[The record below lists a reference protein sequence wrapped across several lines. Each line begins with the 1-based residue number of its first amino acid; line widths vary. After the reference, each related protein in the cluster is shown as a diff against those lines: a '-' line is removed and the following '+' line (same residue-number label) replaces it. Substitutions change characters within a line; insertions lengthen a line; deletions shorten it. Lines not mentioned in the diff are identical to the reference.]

1 MKRYAMY
8 LLIATLGL
16 GSGVSLNAGDAG
28 QIEGK
33 IGAPKP
39 TEAVVYVEKVPG
51 TYEAQKAKLDQKNKV
66 FLPHVLPILKGSA
79 VEFHNSDTLQ
89 HNVFGVGDD
98 EFDLGNWN
106 AGVVR
111 EHTFNKTGEVTLLC
125 NVHPEMEA
133 TVLVLD
139 NPYFTQPAS
148 DGTYRITGL
157 PAGEYVVKAWYRG
170 KTKKKKVQVT
180 AGESVSVNF

>member
-8 LLIATLGL
+8 LLLAALGL
-16 GSGVSLNAGDAG
+16 GSGTSLRAGDAG
-28 QIEGK
+28 QIKGK

-51 TYEAQKAKLDQKNKV
+51 SFQAQKVKMDQQNKV
-66 FLPHVLPILKGSA
+66 FLPQVLLVLKGST

-125 NVHPEMEA
+125 NFHPEMEA

-139 NPYFTQPAS
+139 NPYFARPAS

-180 AGESVSVNF
+180 ADGSASVDF

>member
-1 MKRYAMY
+1 MKQHAMY
-8 LLIATLGL
+8 LLLVVLGFGSALSL
-16 GSGVSLNAGDAG
+16 GADDAG

-51 TYEAQKAKLDQKNKV
+51 SFQGEKVKMDQQNKV
-66 FLPHVLPILKGSA
+66 FLPQVLPILQGST

-139 NPYFTQPAS
+139 NPYFARPAS
-148 DGTYRITGL
+148 DGTYRIQGL
-157 PAGEYVVKAWYRG
+157 PAGDYVIKAWYRG

-180 AGESVSVNF
+180 ADGSTSLDF